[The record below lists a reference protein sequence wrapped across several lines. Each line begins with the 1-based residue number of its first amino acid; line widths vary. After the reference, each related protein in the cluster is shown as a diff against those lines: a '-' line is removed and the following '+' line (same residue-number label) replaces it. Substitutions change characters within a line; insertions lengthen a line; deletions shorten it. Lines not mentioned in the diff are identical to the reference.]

1 MKYLLVIMLIIVITG
16 CDSSTGLNNKENT
29 ITTESSTYKSVE
41 NERSNEVWTTYHN
54 NRFGFSISYHVF
66 KGIEYSVSQSLKYQS
81 LKLDSGVKADM
92 WVVYEDGMVLLELP
106 CMSDDE
112 IEYNYYVKVSKD
124 FFDENE
130 KTILRIA
137 KSMKAI

>member
-124 FFDENE
+124 F
-130 KTILRIA
+130 L
-137 KSMKAI
+137 MKMKKLYFVLLKV